1 MEKNILLVI
10 GLAIL
15 AAIVWYGGTSKPSTT
30 KSTATTT
37 ATTSDQSTI
46 KNMDEPTELK
56 IEDLTVGTGAELT
69 AGKTATV
76 HYTGTLTDGTVFDSS
91 VERGEPA
98 QFAVGVGQLI
108 EGFDKGLIGMKV
120 GGKRKLTIPAALG
133 YGDKQVSTIPANSTL
148 IFEVELLGV
157 E

>member
-1 MEKNILLVI
+1 MEKNILLIV

-15 AAIVWYGGTSKPSTT
+15 GAIVWYGTSSKP
-30 KSTATTT
+30 TATNTT
-37 ATTSDQSTI
+37 ATTSDQLTP
-46 KNMDEPTELK
+46 KPMNEGAELK

-76 HYTGTLTDGTVFDSS
+76 HYHGTLTDGTVFDSS

-120 GGKRKLTIPAALG
+120 GGKRKLTIPDALG
-133 YGDKQVSTIPANSTL
+133 YGDKPVGTIPANSTL

-157 E
+157 K